1 MRGLRARSAVAFA
14 AMALVLSIVLSTA
27 TYQLARW
34 YLLDK
39 REALATRQVTLNAL
53 VVKGQLAGGEI
64 RPSDVLDTLRST
76 TNARAVLRVDGTWY
90 AVVVQLSQ
98 TAVPT
103 SLLSVV
109 ATNGAGHQ
117 RAVVNGEPY
126 LIYGITIPGRN
137 AQYYEFVSAEEYART
152 MSVLARVLLAA
163 ASVTTLGGA
172 AAGWLISRR
181 LIRPLSIVGASAR
194 AISAGDLSHRLD
206 DGDDPDLHQVA
217 SSFNEM
223 ASSLEERIERE
234 RRFTAD
240 VSHELRTPLTAMG
253 SAVSLARRS
262 DLSER
267 GVFAMDVL
275 EQQLQGFRRLTLE
288 LLEISRIDAG
298 IAALDLTDIDVATVI
313 TAVMAQADCDPA
325 LFDDRMR
332 PSGIFPLDGTRFE
345 RVVANLV
352 ENADRYA
359 GGIVAITT
367 DLEDD
372 HLVVTVDD
380 AGPGVPEDER
390 TAIFG
395 RFNRGSRDQPIDK
408 PKGTGLGLSL
418 VDEHVRLHGGTVEV
432 TGSPFGGARFVVRIP
447 RGVRWS

>member
-1 MRGLRARSAVAFA
+1 
-14 AMALVLSIVLSTA
+14 
-27 TYQLARW
+27 
-34 YLLDK
+34 
-39 REALATRQVTLNAL
+39 
-53 VVKGQLAGGEI
+53 
-64 RPSDVLDTLRST
+64 
-76 TNARAVLRVDGTWY
+76 
-90 AVVVQLSQ
+90 
-98 TAVPT
+98 
-103 SLLSVV
+103 
-109 ATNGAGHQ
+109 
-117 RAVVNGEPY
+117 
-126 LIYGITIPGRN
+126 
-137 AQYYEFVSAEEYART
+137 

-172 AAGWLISRR
+172 TAGWLTLVDSFARWV
-181 LIRPLSIVGASAR
+181 SSVR

-223 ASSLEERIERE
+223 ASSLEERIERK

-275 EQQLQGFRRLTLE
+275 EQLLQGFRRLTLE

-298 IAALDLTDIDVATVI
+298 IATLDLTDIDVATVI

-332 PSGIFPLDGTRFE
+332 PSGLFPLDGTRFE

>member
-1 MRGLRARSAVAFA
+1 
-14 AMALVLSIVLSTA
+14 MALVLSIVLSTA

-90 AVVVQLSQ
+90 AVVVQLSE

-181 LIRPLSIVGASAR
+181 LIRPLGIVGASAR

-298 IAALDLTDIDVATVI
+298 IATLDLTDIDVATVI

-332 PSGIFPLDGTRFE
+332 PSGLFPLDGTRFE